1 MDTGVRKMITDVFGL
16 FRLKPEERVQAAV
29 ALTVIVVLNALFIF
43 RLHEL
48 FLQPGFGP
56 YWKVFERELHLSGYD
71 PYTYL
76 TVTDWDVVYEA
87 HRHPLLAFFIWPLWL
102 LNQGLTWVTGVN
114 CVQYIVALIV
124 IASSLYS
131 YVFLYRIHREVV
143 GLRRDDATL
152 LTMFA
157 FSMAYLLL
165 SVIVPD
171 HFTVSMFLLL
181 MTFYISGICIRKGRE
196 FRWWQ
201 SAVLFII
208 TTGVTLTNGAK
219 VVLSAL
225 FVNLKPRFSPLTSHL
240 SPLIKYLLLAFILPS
255 ALLWG
260 IAVWQHHTFVEPR
273 QQARE
278 KVERVKSERV
288 KERVAK
294 MSPEERAQYEAK
306 KARREAVLRK
316 QAEKTGKPMED
327 HGYLKWT
334 DISTSRWQT
343 IYENLLGET
352 IQFHRRHFLEDTLV
366 GRPLFVPYLSVF
378 SYVIEALVVLLALV
392 GVWYGRR
399 SRFLQLCLSCL
410 AIDMGIHL
418 VLGFGINEVFI
429 MAPHFLFILPIATAY
444 LLKEKRRDGVRR
456 KGALAIRLAITA
468 LTAYLFTY
476 NGILLTYF
484 LLTPIKSIL

>member
-102 LNQGLTWVTGVN
+102 LNQGLTWVLGVN
-114 CVQYIVALIV
+114 CVQYVVALVV
-124 IASSLYS
+124 ITSSLYS
-131 YVFLYRIHREVV
+131 YVFLYRIHREIV

-181 MTFYISGICIRKGRE
+181 MTFYISGICIRKARE

-201 SAVLFII
+201 SAVLFFI
-208 TTGVTLTNGAK
+208 TAGVTLSNGIK
-219 VVLSAL
+219 VFLSGF
-225 FVNLKPRFSPLTSHL
+225 FVNRRDFFRP
-240 SPLIKYLLLAFILPS
+240 KYLLLAVLLPS

-260 IAVWQHHTFVEPR
+260 TAVWQHYTFVEPR

-278 KVERVKSERV
+278 KVERLKSERV

-294 MSPEERAQYEAK
+294 MSPEERARYEAK
-306 KARREAVLRK
+306 KARREAVLRR

-343 IYENLLGET
+343 VYENLLGET

-378 SYVIEALVVLLALV
+378 SYVIEALVVLLALM

-399 SRFLQLCLSCL
+399 SRFLWLCLSCL

-444 LLKEKRRDGVRR
+444 LLRETRGHAV
-456 KGALAIRLAITA
+456 RLAVTA

-484 LLTPIKSIL
+484 LLTPIKSVL

>member
-16 FRLKPEERVQAAV
+16 FRLKPEERVLAAV

-102 LNQGLTWVTGVN
+102 LNQGLTWLFGVN
-114 CVQYIVALIV
+114 CVQYVVALVV

-131 YVFLYRIHREVV
+131 YVFLYRIHREIV

-201 SAVLFII
+201 SAVLFFI
-208 TTGVTLTNGAK
+208 TAGVTLSNGVK
-219 VVLSAL
+219 VFLSGF
-225 FVNLKPRFSPLTSHL
+225 FVNRRDFFRP
-240 SPLIKYLLLAFILPS
+240 KYLLLAVLLPS

-260 IAVWQHHTFVEPR
+260 IAVWQHYTFVEPR

-278 KVERVKSERV
+278 KVEKLKSERV
-288 KERVAK
+288 KERVSK
-294 MSPEERAQYEAK
+294 MSPEEKARYEAK
-306 KARREAVLRK
+306 KARREAVLRR

-378 SYVIEALVVLLALV
+378 SYVIEALVVLLALM

-444 LLKEKRRDGVRR
+444 LLKERRREGVRR
-456 KGALAIRLAITA
+456 KGGLAIRLAVTA

-484 LLTPIKSIL
+484 LLTPIKSVL

>member
-102 LNQGLTWVTGVN
+102 LNQGLTWLFGVN
-114 CVQYIVALIV
+114 CVQYVVALVV
-124 IASSLYS
+124 ITSSLYS
-131 YVFLYRIHREVV
+131 YVFLYRIHREIV

-201 SAVLFII
+201 SAVLFFI
-208 TTGVTLTNGAK
+208 TAGVTLSNGVK
-219 VVLSAL
+219 VFLSGF
-225 FVNLKPRFSPLTSHL
+225 FVNRRDFFRP
-240 SPLIKYLLLAFILPS
+240 KYLLLAVLLPS

-260 IAVWQHHTFVEPR
+260 IAVWQHYTFVEPR

-278 KVERVKSERV
+278 KVEKLKSERV

-294 MSPEERAQYEAK
+294 MSPEEKARYEAK
-306 KARREAVLRK
+306 KARREAVLRR

-334 DISTSRWQT
+334 DISTSRWHT

-392 GVWYGRR
+392 GMWYGRR

-444 LLKEKRRDGVRR
+444 LLKERRKEGVRR
-456 KGALAIRLAITA
+456 KGGLAIRLAVTA

>member
-29 ALTVIVVLNALFIF
+29 ALTVIVLLNALFIF

-102 LNQGLTWVTGVN
+102 LNQGLTWLFGVN
-114 CVQYIVALIV
+114 CVQYVVALVV
-124 IASSLYS
+124 ITSSLYS
-131 YVFLYRIHREVV
+131 YVFLYRIHREIV

-181 MTFYISGICIRKGRE
+181 MTFYISGICIRKSRE

-201 SAVLFII
+201 SAVLFFI
-208 TTGVTLTNGAK
+208 TAGVTLSNGIK
-219 VVLSAL
+219 VFLSGF
-225 FVNLKPRFSPLTSHL
+225 FVNRRDFFRP
-240 SPLIKYLLLAFILPS
+240 KYLLLAVLLPS
-255 ALLWG
+255 ALLWST
-260 IAVWQHHTFVEPR
+260 AVWQHYTFVEPR

-278 KVERVKSERV
+278 KVERLKSERV

-294 MSPEERAQYEAK
+294 MSPEERARYEAK
-306 KARREAVLRK
+306 KARREAVLRR

-343 IYENLLGET
+343 VYENLLGET

-392 GVWYGRR
+392 GMWYGRR

-444 LLKEKRRDGVRR
+444 LLKERRKEGVRR
-456 KGALAIRLAITA
+456 KGGLAIRLAVTA

-484 LLTPIKSIL
+484 LLTPIKSVL

>member
-102 LNQGLTWVTGVN
+102 LNQGLTWVFGVN
-114 CVQYIVALIV
+114 CVQYVVALVV
-124 IASSLYS
+124 ITSSLYS
-131 YVFLYRIHREVV
+131 YVFLYRIHREIV

-201 SAVLFII
+201 SAVLFFI
-208 TTGVTLTNGAK
+208 TAGVTLSNGVK
-219 VVLSAL
+219 VFLSGF
-225 FVNLKPRFSPLTSHL
+225 FVNRRDFFRP
-240 SPLIKYLLLAFILPS
+240 KYLLLAVLLPS
-255 ALLWG
+255 SLLWG
-260 IAVWQHHTFVEPR
+260 TAVWQHYTFVEPR

-278 KVERVKSERV
+278 KVEKLKSERV

-294 MSPEERAQYEAK
+294 MSPEERARYEAK
-306 KARREAVLRK
+306 KTRREAVLRR

-429 MAPHFLFILPIATAY
+429 MAPHFLFILPIG
-444 LLKEKRRDGVRR
+444 EGVRR
-456 KGALAIRLAITA
+456 EGEED
-468 LTAYLFTY
+468 
-476 NGILLTYF
+476 
-484 LLTPIKSIL
+484 TPSVSPSPP

>member
-29 ALTVIVVLNALFIF
+29 ALTVIVLLNALFIF

-76 TVTDWDVVYEA
+76 TVTDWDVIYEA

-102 LNQGLTWVTGVN
+102 LNQGLTWVFGVN
-114 CVQYIVALIV
+114 CVQYVVALVV

-131 YVFLYRIHREVV
+131 YVFLYRIHREIV

-201 SAVLFII
+201 SAVLFFI
-208 TTGVTLTNGAK
+208 TAGVTLSNGVK
-219 VVLSAL
+219 VFLSGF
-225 FVNLKPRFSPLTSHL
+225 FVNRRDFFRP
-240 SPLIKYLLLAFILPS
+240 KYLLLAVLLPS

-260 IAVWQHHTFVEPR
+260 TAVWQHYTFVEPR

-278 KVERVKSERV
+278 KVEKLKSERV

-294 MSPEERAQYEAK
+294 MSPEERARYEAK
-306 KARREAVLRK
+306 KARREAVLRR

-343 IYENLLGET
+343 NYENLLGET

-378 SYVIEALVVLLALV
+378 SYVIEALVVLLALM

-484 LLTPIKSIL
+484 LLTPIKSVL

>member
-102 LNQGLTWVTGVN
+102 LNQGFTWMFGVN
-114 CVQYIVALIV
+114 CVQYVVALVV

-131 YVFLYRIHREVV
+131 YVFLYRIHREIV

-201 SAVLFII
+201 SAVLFFI
-208 TTGVTLTNGAK
+208 TAGVTLSNGVK
-219 VVLSAL
+219 VFLSGF
-225 FVNLKPRFSPLTSHL
+225 FVNRRDFFRP
-240 SPLIKYLLLAFILPS
+240 KYLLLAVLLPS

-260 IAVWQHHTFVEPR
+260 IAVWQHYTFVEPR

-278 KVERVKSERV
+278 KVEKLKSERV
-288 KERVAK
+288 KERVSK
-294 MSPEERAQYEAK
+294 MSPEEKAQYEAK
-306 KARREAVLRK
+306 KARREAVLRR

-392 GVWYGRR
+392 GMWYGRR

-444 LLKEKRRDGVRR
+444 LLKERRKEGVRR
-456 KGALAIRLAITA
+456 KGGLAIRLAVTA

>member
-1 MDTGVRKMITDVFGL
+1 MGSGVRKMITDVFGL

-124 IASSLYS
+124 ITSSLYS
-131 YVFLYRIHREVV
+131 YVFLYRIHREIV

-157 FSMAYLLL
+157 FSKAYLLL

-201 SAVLFII
+201 SAVLFFI
-208 TTGVTLTNGAK
+208 TAGVTLSNGVK
-219 VVLSAL
+219 VFLSGF
-225 FVNLKPRFSPLTSHL
+225 FVNRRDFFRP
-240 SPLIKYLLLAFILPS
+240 KYLLLAVLLPS

-260 IAVWQHHTFVEPR
+260 TAVWQHYTFVEPR

-278 KVERVKSERV
+278 KVEKLKSERV

-294 MSPEERAQYEAK
+294 MSPEERARYEAK
-306 KARREAVLRK
+306 KARREAVLKR
-316 QAEKTGKPMED
+316 QAAKTGKPMED

-378 SYVIEALVVLLALV
+378 SYVVEALVVLLALV

-444 LLKEKRRDGVRR
+444 LLKERRREGVRR
-456 KGALAIRLAITA
+456 KGDLAIRLAVTA

>member
-1 MDTGVRKMITDVFGL
+1 MNAGVRKMITDVFGL

-102 LNQGLTWVTGVN
+102 LNQGLTWVFGVN
-114 CVQYIVALIV
+114 CVQYVVALVV

-131 YVFLYRIHREVV
+131 YVFLYRIHREIV

-201 SAVLFII
+201 SAVLFFI
-208 TTGVTLTNGAK
+208 TAGVTLSNGIK
-219 VVLSAL
+219 VFLSGF
-225 FVNLKPRFSPLTSHL
+225 FVNRRDFFRP
-240 SPLIKYLLLAFILPS
+240 KYLLLAVLLPS

-260 IAVWQHHTFVEPR
+260 TAVWQHYTFVEPR

-278 KVERVKSERV
+278 KVERLKSERV

-294 MSPEERAQYEAK
+294 MSPEERARYEAK
-306 KARREAVLRK
+306 KARREAVLRR

-343 IYENLLGET
+343 VYENLLGET

-378 SYVIEALVVLLALV
+378 SYVIEALVVLQALM

-399 SRFLQLCLSCL
+399 SRFLWLCLSCL

-444 LLKEKRRDGVRR
+444 LLRETRGHAV
-456 KGALAIRLAITA
+456 RLAITA

-476 NGILLTYF
+476 NGVLLTYF

>member
-1 MDTGVRKMITDVFGL
+1 MMKEVFGL
-16 FRLKPEERVQAAV
+16 FRIKPEERIQAAV
-29 ALTVIVVLNALFIF
+29 ALTVIVALNALFIS

-56 YWKVFERELHLSGYD
+56 YWHAFEHELHLSGYD

-76 TVTDWDVVYEA
+76 MVTDWDVFYET
-87 HRHPLLAFFIWPLWL
+87 HRHPLLAFLVWPLWL
-102 LNQGLTWVTGVN
+102 LNQGLTWLLGVN
-114 CVQYIVALIV
+114 CVQYVVALPI
-124 IASSLYS
+124 IACSLYA
-131 YVFLYRIHREVV
+131 YIFLYRILREVV
-143 GLRRDDATL
+143 GLRQGDATL
-152 LTMFA
+152 LTA
-157 FSMAYLLL
+157 FGYSMAYVLLA
-165 SVIVPD
+165 VIVPD

-181 MTFYISGICIRKGRE
+181 LTLYISGMCIRKGRE

-201 SAVLFII
+201 SAVLFFI
-208 TTGVTLTNGAK
+208 TAGVTLSNGVK
-219 VVLSAL
+219 VFLSGF
-225 FVNLKPRFSPLTSHL
+225 FVDGRDFFRP
-240 SPLIKYLLLAFILPS
+240 KYLLLAVLLPS

-260 IAVWQHHTFVEPR
+260 VAIWQHQAFVEPR

-278 KVERVKSERV
+278 AVKQHKSEQE
-288 KERVAK
+288 KARVAQ
-294 MSPEERAQYEAK
+294 MTPDQRARYEAK
-306 KARREAVLRK
+306 KARREAVLKR

-352 IQFHRRHFLEDTLV
+352 VQFHRRHFLEDTLV

-399 SRFLQLCLSCL
+399 SRFLWLCLSCL

-444 LLKEKRRDGVRR
+444 LLRETRGH
-456 KGALAIRLAITA
+456 GIRLAITA

>member
-102 LNQGLTWVTGVN
+102 LNQGLTWVFGVN
-114 CVQYIVALIV
+114 CVQYVVALVV

-131 YVFLYRIHREVV
+131 YVFLYRIHREIV

-201 SAVLFII
+201 SAVLFFI
-208 TTGVTLTNGAK
+208 TAGVTLSNGVK
-219 VVLSAL
+219 VFLSGF
-225 FVNLKPRFSPLTSHL
+225 FVNRRDFFRP
-240 SPLIKYLLLAFILPS
+240 KYLLLAVLLPS

-260 IAVWQHHTFVEPR
+260 IAVWQHYTFVEPR

-278 KVERVKSERV
+278 KVEKLKSERV

-294 MSPEERAQYEAK
+294 MSPEEKARYEAK
-306 KARREAVLRK
+306 KARREAVLKK

-392 GVWYGRR
+392 GMWYGRR

-444 LLKEKRRDGVRR
+444 LLKERRKEGVRR
-456 KGALAIRLAITA
+456 KGGLAIRLAVTA

>member
-1 MDTGVRKMITDVFGL
+1 MIGGVFNL

-124 IASSLYS
+124 ITSSLYS
-131 YVFLYRIHREVV
+131 YVFLYRIHREIV

-157 FSMAYLLL
+157 FSKAYLLL

-201 SAVLFII
+201 SAVLFFI
-208 TTGVTLTNGAK
+208 TAGVTLSNGVK
-219 VVLSAL
+219 VFLSGF
-225 FVNLKPRFSPLTSHL
+225 FVNRRDFFRP
-240 SPLIKYLLLAFILPS
+240 KYLLLAVLLPS

-260 IAVWQHHTFVEPR
+260 TAVWQHYTFVEPR

-278 KVERVKSERV
+278 KVEKLKSERV

-294 MSPEERAQYEAK
+294 MSPEERARYEAK
-306 KARREAVLRK
+306 KARREAVLKR
-316 QAEKTGKPMED
+316 QAAKTGKPMED

-378 SYVIEALVVLLALV
+378 SYVVEALVVLLALV

-444 LLKEKRRDGVRR
+444 LLKERRREGVRR
-456 KGALAIRLAITA
+456 KGDLAIRLAVTA

>member
-1 MDTGVRKMITDVFGL
+1 MMTDVFGL

-29 ALTVIVVLNALFIF
+29 ALTVIVLLNALFIF

-102 LNQGLTWVTGVN
+102 LNQGLTWLFGVN
-114 CVQYIVALIV
+114 CVQYVVALVV
-124 IASSLYS
+124 IPSSLYS
-131 YVFLYRIHREVV
+131 YVFLYRIHREIV

-181 MTFYISGICIRKGRE
+181 MTFYISGISIKKGRE

-201 SAVLFII
+201 SAVLFFI
-208 TTGVTLTNGAK
+208 TAGVTLSNGIK
-219 VVLSAL
+219 VFLSGF
-225 FVNLKPRFSPLTSHL
+225 FVNRRDFFRP
-240 SPLIKYLLLAFILPS
+240 KYLLLAVLLPS

-260 IAVWQHHTFVEPR
+260 IAVWQHYTFVEPR

-278 KVERVKSERV
+278 KVERLKSERV
-288 KERVAK
+288 KERVAQ
-294 MSPEERAQYEAK
+294 MSPNERARYEAK

-399 SRFLQLCLSCL
+399 SRFLWLCLSCL
-410 AIDMGIHL
+410 AIDMAIHL

-429 MAPHFLFILPIATAY
+429 MAPHFLFILPIATSY
-444 LLKEKRRDGVRR
+444 LLKERRREG
-456 KGALAIRLAITA
+456 GHGIRLAVTA

>member
-43 RLHEL
+43 RLHEI

-114 CVQYIVALIV
+114 CVQYVVALVV
-124 IASSLYS
+124 ITSSLYS
-131 YVFLYRIHREVV
+131 YVFLYRIHREIV

-201 SAVLFII
+201 SAVLFFI
-208 TTGVTLTNGAK
+208 TAGVTLSNGIK
-219 VVLSAL
+219 VFLSGF
-225 FVNLKPRFSPLTSHL
+225 FVNRRDFFRP
-240 SPLIKYLLLAFILPS
+240 KYLLLAVLLPS

-260 IAVWQHHTFVEPR
+260 TAVWQHYTFVEPR

-278 KVERVKSERV
+278 KVERLKSERV

-294 MSPEERAQYEAK
+294 MSPEERARYEAK
-306 KARREAVLRK
+306 KARREAVLRR

-343 IYENLLGET
+343 VYENLLGET

-378 SYVIEALVVLLALV
+378 SYVIEALVVLLALA
-392 GVWYGRR
+392 GAWIGRR
-399 SRFLQLCLSCL
+399 SRFLWLCLSCL
-410 AIDMGIHL
+410 AIDLGIHL

-444 LLKEKRRDGVRR
+444 LLKERRKEGVRR
-456 KGALAIRLAITA
+456 KGGLAIRLAITA

>member
-1 MDTGVRKMITDVFGL
+1 MKEVFGL

-102 LNQGLTWVTGVN
+102 LNQGLTWLFGVN
-114 CVQYIVALIV
+114 CVQYVVALIV

-131 YVFLYRIHREVV
+131 YVFLYRIHREIV

-181 MTFYISGICIRKGRE
+181 MTFYISGICIKKGRE
-196 FRWWQ
+196 FQWWQ
-201 SAVLFII
+201 SAVLFFI
-208 TTGVTLTNGAK
+208 TAGVTLSNGVK
-219 VVLSAL
+219 VFLSGF
-225 FVNLKPRFSPLTSHL
+225 FVKRKDFFRP
-240 SPLIKYLLLAFILPS
+240 KYLLLAVLLPS

-260 IAVWQHHTFVEPR
+260 VAVWQHQAIVEPR

-278 KVERVKSERV
+278 AVKQHKVEQEKA
-288 KERVAK
+288 RVAQ
-294 MSPEERAQYEAK
+294 MTPDQRARYEAK
-306 KARREAVLRK
+306 KARREAVLKR

-352 IQFHRRHFLEDTLV
+352 VQFHRRHFLEDTLV

-399 SRFLQLCLSCL
+399 SRFLWLCLSCL

-444 LLKEKRRDGVRR
+444 LLRETRGH
-456 KGALAIRLAITA
+456 GIRLAITA

>member
-1 MDTGVRKMITDVFGL
+1 MIKELFGL
-16 FRLKPEERVQAAV
+16 FRIKPEERVQAAV
-29 ALTVIVVLNALFIF
+29 ALTVIVVLNALFIW

-56 YWKVFERELHLSGYD
+56 YWKVFVRELHLSGYD

-76 TVTDWDVVYEA
+76 TVTDWDVMYET

-102 LNQGLTWVTGVN
+102 LNQGLTWVFGVN
-114 CVQYIVALIV
+114 CVQYVVALPV

-131 YVFLYRIHREVV
+131 YIFLYRIHREIVR
-143 GLRRDDATL
+143 LRHDDATL
-152 LTMFA
+152 MTMFA

-181 MTFYISGICIRKGRE
+181 LTLYISGIYIRKGRE
-196 FRWWQ
+196 FQWWQ

-208 TTGVTLTNGAK
+208 TAGVTLTNGVK
-219 VVLSAL
+219 VFLSGF
-225 FVNLKPRFSPLTSHL
+225 FVNLKPRFSPIFSHL
-240 SPLIKYLLLAFILPS
+240 SLLIKYLLLTVILPS

-260 IAVWQHHTFVEPR
+260 IATWQHHAFVEPR

-278 KVERVKSERV
+278 AVKQRKAEQE
-288 KERVAK
+288 KIRVAQ
-294 MSPEERAQYEAK
+294 MTPDQQARFEAK
-306 KARREAVLRK
+306 KARREAVLRR

-366 GRPLFVPYLSVF
+366 GRPVFVPYLSGF
-378 SYVIEALVVLLALV
+378 SYVIEALVVVLALV
-392 GVWYGRR
+392 GVWYGRQN
-399 SRFLQLCLSCL
+399 RFLWLCLSCL
-410 AIDMGIHL
+410 AIDIGIHL

-444 LLKEKRRDGVRR
+444 LLREMRGH
-456 KGALAIRLAITA
+456 GIRLAVTA

-484 LLTPIKSIL
+484 LLSPIKATL

>member
-1 MDTGVRKMITDVFGL
+1 MNAGVRKMITDVFGL

-29 ALTVIVVLNALFIF
+29 ALTVIVVLNALFIW

-76 TVTDWDVVYEA
+76 TVTDWDVIYET

-102 LNQGLTWVTGVN
+102 LNQGLTWVLGVN
-114 CVQYIVALIV
+114 CVQYVVALVV
-124 IASSLYS
+124 ITSSLYS
-131 YVFLYRIHREVV
+131 YVFLYRIHREIV

-201 SAVLFII
+201 SAVLFFI
-208 TTGVTLTNGAK
+208 TAGVTLTNGIK
-219 VVLSAL
+219 VFLSGF
-225 FVNLKPRFSPLTSHL
+225 FVNRRDFFRP
-240 SPLIKYLLLAFILPS
+240 KYLLLAVLLPS

-260 IAVWQHHTFVEPR
+260 TAVWQHYTFVEPR

-278 KVERVKSERV
+278 KVEKLKSERV

-294 MSPEERAQYEAK
+294 MSPEERARYEAK
-306 KARREAVLRK
+306 KARREAVLKR
-316 QAEKTGKPMED
+316 QAAKTGKPMED

-366 GRPLFVPYLSVF
+366 GRPLFVPYLSAF
-378 SYVIEALVVLLALV
+378 SYVIEALVVLLALT

-444 LLKEKRRDGVRR
+444 LLRETRGH
-456 KGALAIRLAITA
+456 GIRLAITA